1 MSTSAPVTDP
11 YAAYGGKVASGA
23 GADPYAAYGGKV
35 AETAAPVA
43 PAEKSLW
50 QKAKDNFNANTQ
62 GAQPGDGAVKGFIEN
77 VGQGGGQ
84 ALSALAHPLDT
95 LSSMGHMV
103 AHPLDQAHA
112 DVAALRADPSR
123 FIGNAVGQVG
133 TGAIVGG
140 AAGEAIPKVEAT
152 ISNVADKLP
161 TRAKAGAIFNKLN
174 TDLADQPVNLQ
185 NSAAPLQRAIEIG
198 ARGGTIPGPVSA
210 LLQRAQAIE
219 PMTFPEARDYQ
230 ASLSD
235 LSASDKMAM
244 NGRMKGAV
252 AQLNHALYQDVRQAA
267 EAGGGF
273 GSDFDKAMTQY
284 RQASQI
290 HDLLDSAKN
299 QFAKEGIKSLAKGAG
314 IAAAGAAGYQLYK
327 GTQ

>member
-1 MSTSAPVTDP
+1 MPDP
-11 YAAYGGKVASGA
+11 YAAYGGKVASGS
-23 GADPYAAYGGKV
+23 GADPYAAYGGAV
-35 AETAAPVA
+35 SAPAAAPE
-43 PAEKSLW
+43 EKSLF
-50 QKAKDNFNANTQ
+50 QKAKDNFNAATQ
-62 GAQPGDGAVKGFIEN
+62 GAQPGDGAIKGFIEN

-84 ALSALAHPLDT
+84 FIRSL
-95 LSSMGHMV
+95 
-103 AHPLDQAHA
+103 AHPLDQAHSEVNA
-112 DVAALRADPSR
+112 IEAPHPVDRALEQAHGEVAAARADPSR
-123 FIGNAVGQVG
+123 FVGNAIGQIG
-133 TGAIVGG
+133 TGAILGG
-140 AAGEAIPKVEAT
+140 AVGEVAPIAAG
-152 ISNVADKLP
+152 VADDLINKIP

-174 TDLADQPVNLQ
+174 TDLATQPVNLQ

-252 AQLNHALYQDVRQAA
+252 AQLNQALYQDVRQAA
-267 EAGGGF
+267 EAGGGY

-284 RQASQI
+284 RQASQVK
-290 HDLLDSAKN
+290 DTAQTLGKAGVK
-299 QFAKEGIKSLAKGAG
+299 AAVGTGAG
-314 IAAAGAAGYQLYK
+314 ALGYKILK
-327 GTQ
+327 DVIDNR